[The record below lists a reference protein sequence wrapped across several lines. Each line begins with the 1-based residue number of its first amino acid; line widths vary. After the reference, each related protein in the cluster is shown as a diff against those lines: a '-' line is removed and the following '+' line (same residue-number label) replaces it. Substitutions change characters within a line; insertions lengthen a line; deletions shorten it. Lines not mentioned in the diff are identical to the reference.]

1 YFLLGLILQPDF
13 YHHFLKDHKIQ
24 MKHNYHPERLFDNN
38 KLWHQYG
45 KCAKGTI
52 PMRRTKEHDVLRESS
67 FKRYGKTKHRTFLFL
82 KSEEP
87 DLMNQSSHQMR
98 E

>member
-1 YFLLGLILQPDF
+1 
-13 YHHFLKDHKIQ
+13 
-24 MKHNYHPERLFDNN
+24 
-38 KLWHQYG
+38 
-45 KCAKGTI
+45 
-52 PMRRTKEHDVLRESS
+52 MRRTKEHDVLRESS

-98 E
+98 EKFFFCWFIDLRSVICFGLMSYNMPLLTWKGIITMKYHLYY